1 MALIG
6 RMHIGKSRVVSAYT
20 DGRER
25 VVWVPECEAHRE
37 VFPAVTDPREIQP
50 CPLCVHDGS
59 VRPAA

>member
-6 RMHIGKSRVVSAYT
+6 RMHVGKSLVVSAYT
-20 DGRER
+20 DGRD
-25 VVWVPECEAHRE
+25 VVWVPECATHRE
-37 VFPAVTDPREIQP
+37 VFPPVADPREIQP